1 MTLTFVSNYINHH
14 QIPVSNELYRLLG
27 EDYTFIQTEPVEEE
41 RLRMGWQ
48 DESGRIPYLMLFY
61 TEPDKCER
69 LILDSDV
76 VVFGGTDDESY
87 IKPRLKAGK
96 LVLRYSERIYK
107 SGQWK
112 AISPRGLKK
121 KYEDHIRYRKAP
133 VYLLCAG
140 GYVASDF
147 HLVRAYP
154 DKMLKWGYFPMTK
167 HLDKEKLLQKH
178 KEGVVSLMWAGR
190 FIDWKHPE
198 LPVLLAEYL
207 KEKGYAFHLSM
218 VGGGE
223 MEEEIRQMIT
233 EKGLEEEVTLC
244 GYLPPEKVREM
255 MEKTEVYLF
264 TSDYKEGW
272 GAVLN
277 EAMNSGCAVLASHAI
292 GAVPFL
298 LRHGE
303 NGVVFE
309 SGNLKDME
317 EKAEMLLKSAEK
329 RKRLGGAAYETIL
342 QEWNAEIAAGRLVEI
357 AGRLLEAGGKN
368 KLITEMNLPEDQKEN
383 RARAGNPEGKKG
395 GGEAKQ
401 KQGNRNI
408 MQNMRKLAYTEGPLS
423 VAGAIQPGKMYRHLV
438 RRKQK
443 IG

>member
-1 MTLTFVSNYINHH
+1 
-14 QIPVSNELYRLLG
+14 
-27 EDYTFIQTEPVEEE
+27 
-41 RLRMGWQ
+41 
-48 DESGRIPYLMLFY
+48 
-61 TEPDKCER
+61 
-69 LILDSDV
+69 
-76 VVFGGTDDESY
+76 
-87 IKPRLKAGK
+87 
-96 LVLRYSERIYK
+96 
-107 SGQWK
+107 
-112 AISPRGLKK
+112 
-121 KYEDHIRYRKAP
+121 
-133 VYLLCAG
+133 
-140 GYVASDF
+140 
-147 HLVRAYP
+147 
-154 DKMLKWGYFPMTK
+154 
-167 HLDKEKLLQKH
+167 
-178 KEGVVSLMWAGR
+178 
-190 FIDWKHPE
+190 
-198 LPVLLAEYL
+198 
-207 KEKGYAFHLSM
+207 
-218 VGGGE
+218 
-223 MEEEIRQMIT
+223 
-233 EKGLEEEVTLC
+233 
-244 GYLPPEKVREM
+244 M

-272 GAVLN
+272 GALLN

-329 RKRLGGAAYETIL
+329 RKRLGSAAYETIL
-342 QEWNAEIAAGRLVEI
+342 QEWNAEIAADRLVEI

-423 VAGAIQPGKMYRHLV
+423 VAGAILPGKMYRHLV